1 MPDIVMSRYQ
11 NVASGHGSFWH
22 SHGQGIN
29 VARKVIHVIGEEV
42 IHLGV
47 VEVVGLGLASPPFR
61 LWSDDESG
69 RTGLW
74 S

>member
-1 MPDIVMSRYQ
+1 MMGCRRWLFQVRGLEACGDWC
-11 NVASGHGSFWH
+11 GHRVVS
-22 SHGQGIN
+22 I
-29 VARKVIHVIGEEV
+29 ARIVIHLIGEEV

-61 LWSDDESG
+61 LWSDDGSG